1 MARKKQAMPLQR
13 EVSDFD
19 QGPPELSKHGWK
31 HANGT
36 AQDLQITASTG
47 KPKEELLPQL
57 PSDQAG
63 FTQLVI
69 CVAGIYASL

>member
-1 MARKKQAMPLQR
+1 MARKKQAVPLHR
-13 EVSDFD
+13 EVADFD
-19 QGPPELSKHGWK
+19 KGPPESPKNGWRNS
-31 HANGT
+31 NGG
-36 AQDLQITASTG
+36 AQSLQSTASTG

-63 FTQLVI
+63 FSQLVI

>member
-1 MARKKQAMPLQR
+1 MARKKQAVPLQR
-13 EVSDFD
+13 RVEDSD
-19 QGPPELSKHGWK
+19 QGPPDTSTHGCK
-31 HANGT
+31 QTNGT
-36 AQDLQITASTG
+36 AHSPRSAASAG
-47 KPKEELLPQL
+47 EPKEELLPQL